1 MDPTQDQSGT
11 EGIGQGAVLM
21 NHDNDLKVLGL
32 ALKLVLAQYDAEIA
46 QIKDPK
52 HRIGVIQEFEKAQ
65 HYMIK
70 MTKAFDDLNSWF
82 TAFGLEG
89 EKP

>member
-1 MDPTQDQSGT
+1 
-11 EGIGQGAVLM
+11 M
-21 NHDNDLKVLGL
+21 NHDNELKVLAL

-52 HRIGVIQEFEKAQ
+52 HRPGVIQEFEKAQ

-70 MTKAFDDLNSWF
+70 MAKIMDDLNQWF
-82 TAFGLEG
+82 TAFGVDG
-89 EKP
+89 NAQNP

>member
-1 MDPTQDQSGT
+1 
-11 EGIGQGAVLM
+11 M

-32 ALKLVLAQYDAEIA
+32 ALKLVLSQYDAEIA

-52 HRIGVIQEFEKAQ
+52 HRPGVIQEFEKAQ

-70 MTKAFDDLNSWF
+70 MTQCFDDLNSWF
-82 TAFGLEG
+82 TAFGSPE
-89 EKP
+89 EKQ